1 MIKRYLISI
10 LLYITFTLLHGAYG
24 QNVLP
29 DKWITKDGPKFEI
42 WFQNWTEYQR
52 LFIKLYTDTVDV
64 KPSQYATMRD
74 DKAYLYPA
82 EYKRVNIKQ
91 MIGNITWKGVPS
103 WEDGILNQLSW
114 RVDRSN
120 PKIKLPVTFKGS
132 AKLEGGRLYLNLN
145 SKDISY
151 DLSLN
156 PIKSY

>member
-10 LLYITFTLLHGAYG
+10 SLFINFGLLHNAYG

-29 DKWITKDGPKFEI
+29 DKWISKDGPKFEI
-42 WFQNWTEYQR
+42 WFQNWSGYER
-52 LFIKLYTDTVDV
+52 LFMKLHSDTVDV

-74 DKAYLYPA
+74 DKPYLYPA

-91 MIGNITWKGVPS
+91 MIGNITWEGVPS
-103 WEDGILNQLSW
+103 WEDGTLNQLSW

-120 PKIKLPVTFKGS
+120 PKIKLPMTFKGS
-132 AKLEGGRLYLNLN
+132 AKFEGGRLYLNLN

-151 DLSLN
+151 DLLLN